1 KRKVKAAT
9 EAIKTIF
16 STQIITLNIIRGTMV
31 EVNQIEEEEE
41 TETNLG
47 VKFVQNSVTLLIDAT
62 FDMLQEIIQ

>member
-1 KRKVKAAT
+1 
-9 EAIKTIF
+9 
-16 STQIITLNIIRGTMV
+16 MV

-62 FDMLQEIIQ
+62 FDMLQEIIQVSLQTHLHLHILIILTIHRWLP